1 MQKLIRA
8 LQARKLDRVAAAY
21 AVTGGLVVQGANNTL
36 PILGAPQWA
45 LRILIVIILIGFP
58 LTVSIAWMI
67 TPQPRPRKSGEYAT
81 TTRTDRALLTLLGVV
96 IVISTAQFTYEIWH
110 QSTVSRSRNAASEN
124 VEPIQ
129 ASIAVL
135 PFVNMSGDPS
145 KEYFSDGI
153 SEELL
158 NDLTNKPGLRVAA
171 RTSAFAFKGKSED
184 IQEIA
189 RTLHVR
195 TVLEGS
201 VRESGNH
208 IRITAQLINAANGY
222 HLWSATF
229 DRELT
234 DILIVQ
240 DDIARNIARELTGR
254 LLAREVADTSAPVIP
269 KINPHAYSAYLQGR
283 FLMNKRDSGAMQ
295 RASDFFKQ
303 AIALEPNYADAHA
316 SLGMT
321 YALLYGNGQRR
332 DTLQPAK
339 DEIAATLR
347 LAPNNFTALLARAW
361 VAEFTWNLAEADAAM
376 QELMKRYP
384 NSAEVHHVYAT
395 VLMRLGIFDT
405 ALTEE
410 RRATA
415 LDPLALVNRINVGE
429 DLRFLGKEEEAI
441 TEYKQ
446 VLALDP
452 NFVFALSDICVAY
465 ADTGKLDVAKEV
477 LRPRLVAV
485 DGESGFYTTY
495 CKSVIAYHRHDSREL
510 KELAQAMERLYNKGN
525 GSAAVVA
532 YQYAFAGDNDAATR
546 WFEKAYADHDFTF
559 VGFNTDP
566 EIPVALKNDP
576 RWQALM
582 QRQVFQECARVRA
595 EVIARSTGG

>member
-201 VRESGNH
+201 VRE
-208 IRITAQLINAANGY
+208 
-222 HLWSATF
+222 
-229 DRELT
+229 
-234 DILIVQ
+234 
-240 DDIARNIARELTGR
+240 
-254 LLAREVADTSAPVIP
+254 
-269 KINPHAYSAYLQGR
+269 
-283 FLMNKRDSGAMQ
+283 
-295 RASDFFKQ
+295 
-303 AIALEPNYADAHA
+303 
-316 SLGMT
+316 
-321 YALLYGNGQRR
+321 
-332 DTLQPAK
+332 
-339 DEIAATLR
+339 
-347 LAPNNFTALLARAW
+347 
-361 VAEFTWNLAEADAAM
+361 
-376 QELMKRYP
+376 
-384 NSAEVHHVYAT
+384 
-395 VLMRLGIFDT
+395 
-405 ALTEE
+405 
-410 RRATA
+410 
-415 LDPLALVNRINVGE
+415 
-429 DLRFLGKEEEAI
+429 
-441 TEYKQ
+441 
-446 VLALDP
+446 
-452 NFVFALSDICVAY
+452 
-465 ADTGKLDVAKEV
+465 
-477 LRPRLVAV
+477 
-485 DGESGFYTTY
+485 
-495 CKSVIAYHRHDSREL
+495 
-510 KELAQAMERLYNKGN
+510 
-525 GSAAVVA
+525 
-532 YQYAFAGDNDAATR
+532 
-546 WFEKAYADHDFTF
+546 
-559 VGFNTDP
+559 
-566 EIPVALKNDP
+566 
-576 RWQALM
+576 
-582 QRQVFQECARVRA
+582 VR
-595 EVIARSTGG
+595 